1 MNILYSPKN
10 IESECLASMDAEKA
24 FDWVERNYLNYLFF
38 ALEKFGLGPVFTSW
52 VKLLYACPSASVLT
66 NSRYSS
72 SFDLHRGTRQGCPL
86 SLLLFA
92 NAIEPLAIAICGN
105 KQMQGIWRGGI
116 EHKVSLYTDDLL
128 LFVSKPAT
136 SLPEALSVLEVFSQ
150 FFGYKLE

>member
-1 MNILYSPKN
+1 M
-10 IESECLASMDAEKA
+10 
-24 FDWVERNYLNYLFF
+24 NYLFF